1 MQKRIL
7 SPYQARDLVKA
18 MVIMKRPVMLHGSP
32 GIGKSDI
39 IRGIGKELGREVID
53 ARLVQMSEIDLRG
66 MPVINRDDN
75 TMVWAPASFLPKDPR
90 STAILFLD
98 EISQA
103 APAVQA
109 AALQL
114 CLDRR
119 LGDYVLPEGVSIV
132 AAGNRVSDKT
142 GAKKLISALA
152 NRFMHIEI
160 EANFKDWQNYAINA
174 GVHPDIIGF
183 LSHKPQYLNQDP
195 IDGVNTFA
203 TPRMWQQFVD
213 PILKSKD
220 IPADMLVSAIS
231 GCVGEAIALEFAS
244 IRKIMS
250 DLPVPD
256 DVISGKA
263 TTLRNK
269 EIAAQFS
276 LVTSCLYRLR
286 ELNEDVA
293 NNRNDMDAEKWWKGS
308 DTFMGYALDNLE
320 PEIIVMALTIA
331 ISQMKLPFN
340 HQKMPKYKEFFTK
353 YNKLMKSVYP
363 S

>member
-7 SPYQARDLVKA
+7 TPYQARDLIKA
-18 MVIMKRPVMLHGSP
+18 MVIMQRPIMIHGSP

-39 IRGIGKELGREVID
+39 IRGIGEELGREVID

-66 MPVINRDDN
+66 MPVIDRDSN
-75 TMVWAPASFLPKDPR
+75 SMIWAAPSFLPKDPK

-103 APAVQA
+103 TPAVQA

-119 LGDYVLPEGVSIV
+119 LGDYILPEGVSIV

-152 NRFMHIEI
+152 NRFMHVEV

-203 TPRMWQQFVD
+203 TPRMWQKFVD

-220 IPADMLVSAIS
+220 IPASMMTSAIS

-244 IRKIMS
+244 VREIMS
-250 DLPVPD
+250 DLPIPD
-256 DVISGKA
+256 DVISGKVKE
-263 TTLRNK
+263 LKNK
-269 EIAAQFS
+269 KIAAQFS

-286 ELNEDVA
+286 ELNDDVQ
-293 NNRNDMDAEKWWKGS
+293 NNRNEMTVDKWWKGA
-308 DTFMGYALDNLE
+308 DTFMEFALNNLE
-320 PEIIVMALTIA
+320 PEIIIMALTIA
-331 ISQMKLPFN
+331 ISQMRLPFN
-340 HQKMPKYKEFFTK
+340 HKAMPNYKEFFTK
-353 YNKLMKSVYP
+353 YNKLMKGIHD
-363 S
+363 